1 MPITVR
7 AQKLVLKKILL
18 NECII
23 RTVDLYKTLVFVM
36 CFHIIYLY
44 EKDTLIT
51 ITTGVWI
58 KTQIF

>member
-7 AQKLVLKKILL
+7 TQKLVLKKILL
-18 NECII
+18 NKWII

-36 CFHIIYLY
+36 CFHSIYLY

-51 ITTGVWI
+51 ITIGVWI
-58 KTQIF
+58 GTQIF